1 MNFVRSSGPGRAI
14 VRCPLPAGTISG
26 SSSAARQGRVGVVIA
41 KLAAAALA
49 VNAAVGP
56 DIDPHMQQKEVAVQL
71 LVSSATDCISKRVA
85 ADPRFRKQD
94 LGDLIVDLIS
104 SCIEP
109 VSAMIEAY
117 DHYFGEGTGEAFFL
131 SRPSA

>member
-49 VNAAVGP
+49 VIAAIGP
-56 DIDPHMQQKEVAVQL
+56 DTDPHVQQNDIALQL
-71 LVSSATDCISKRVA
+71 LVTSATHCISKTVA

-94 LGDLIVDLIS
+94 LGDLIAD
-104 SCIEP
+104 
-109 VSAMIEAY
+109 
-117 DHYFGEGTGEAFFL
+117 
-131 SRPSA
+131 